1 MGTDV
6 QRMTEQTPTSP
17 SAALSLLELRRHLLR
32 RASAL
37 SVRAQRCRH
46 RGDGAGAARL
56 ASEASRLARIAKRMG
71 DDNND

>member
-1 MGTDV
+1 MGTGV
-6 QRMTEQTPTSP
+6 QRMTGQTPSSG
-17 SAALSLLELRRHLLR
+17 SAALSLLDLRRHLLR

-56 ASEASRLARIAKRMG
+56 SSEASRLARIAKRMG
-71 DDNND
+71 DDSRD